1 MSIVNKQHYKVKI
14 PKWYNEMLFLRK
26 HFLLLIHSINFNG
39 IYFIC
44 NYTDVNLL
52 LKEKNNIS
60 KSSLTGEPINF

>member
-1 MSIVNKQHYKVKI
+1 
-14 PKWYNEMLFLRK
+14 MLFLRK
-26 HFLLLIHSINFNG
+26 HFLLLIRHNINFNG

-60 KSSLTGEPINF
+60 KSSLTREPINF